1 MYPTPSFRHSISKAA
16 KLALSSLL
24 FFSPMVGLA
33 GCTQNVSSEVSSDEK
48 AFDFSDSQALLM
60 AIWEKEND
68 EDKPMIIGGVGENV
82 SESEP
87 LALDLSAED
96 QLRAALVIPESL
108 IKDSVD
114 GASVMNGMMAN
125 SFTASAWQ
133 LKDGVDTSALLEKIE
148 QGLLDNHWMCT
159 FPDEYDLFLQDN
171 FLVVSFGQTG
181 QIEPFVKAVKEV
193 MTNAVMVSGKF
204 EE

>member
-1 MYPTPSFRHSISKAA
+1 MYPTPSFRHSMSKAA

-24 FFSPMVGLA
+24 VFSPMVGLA
-33 GCTQNVSSEVSSDEK
+33 GCAQNVSSEVSSDEK

-96 QLRAALVIPESL
+96 QLRAALVVPESL

-171 FLVVSFGQTG
+171 FLIVSFGQTG